1 MDGHVVRFYDDDES
15 FDEILIDY
23 IGRGLEAEEACIV
36 VATLPRREGIT
47 EGLRARG
54 LHTGSDPVTPL
65 AVTRT
70 AKPLSS
76 ASR

>member
-47 EGLRARG
+47 E
-54 LHTGSDPVTPL
+54 
-65 AVTRT
+65 
-70 AKPLSS
+70 
-76 ASR
+76 